1 MHPQQLAIVLP
12 QKETTFHTLYDQLK
26 KKEKN
31 TQSLVFPAQALPP
44 SPFHSNM
51 AAKLATVTCVNLVVG
66 PVLKCPQPLE
76 TQRYT
81 LRQLRGS
88 SFFFTFQCHHQT
100 EDRDDLLKP
109 GWATLNFG
117 PKSFNLVFF
126 GGKSFIHITEQ
137 SFEVVAASRF
147 GVILSE
153 GLSFSETISALSTS
167 TISVCRLKV

>member
-26 KKEKN
+26 KKKN

-51 AAKLATVTCVNLVVG
+51 AAKLATATCVNLEVG

-100 EDRDDLLKP
+100 EDRDDLMRSSSQV
-109 GWATLNFG
+109 G
-117 PKSFNLVFF
+117 PHSILGPSRLTSFFF

-147 GVILSE
+147 GVILS
-153 GLSFSETISALSTS
+153 
-167 TISVCRLKV
+167 